1 MIDIHVLTHS
11 GTRPEWLAQC
21 LASLEGQPCTVH
33 VLQGVEGSVGAGRAL
48 GYALG
53 QHEFVGYLDSD
64 DYLLPGALAHCLDEL
79 QQHHAVVTREWV
91 EYPDGSRHPYP
102 KPMHGIAI
110 YRRRDIETLLPAIA
124 ASAHTAD
131 MQVRRVIRPK
141 QLSMIGHVWRVH
153 EAGNHHNV
161 TREAMEMERA
171 AWL

>member
-11 GTRPEWLAQC
+11 GTRPDWLAQC

-33 VLQGVEGSVGAGRAL
+33 VLQGVEGSVGAGRAR

-53 QHEFVGYLDSD
+53 IHEFVGYLDSD
-64 DYLLPGALAHCLDEL
+64 DYLLPGALAHCLEEL
-79 QQHHAVVTREWV
+79 QQHQAVVTREWV

-102 KPMHGIAI
+102 KRMHGIAI
-110 YRRRDIETLLPAIA
+110 YRRCNLTPLLAAIA
-124 ASAHTAD
+124 ACPHTAD
-131 MQVRRVIRPK
+131 MHVRRALRPQ
-141 QLSMIGHVWRVH
+141 QLELIGHVWRVH